1 MASSASPSRLFTAR
15 SRKSYRLEME
25 SRTLY
30 LLLSLMALT
39 GVVVFYLGVVTGKA
53 LRDPNAPVALTA
65 QMSTPAAKDGAAQ
78 PDPLAFTEA
87 LKGDQ
92 KGVEGLK
99 AEGQSASQ
107 RTDALLSEAQKQLEL
122 KEVTPAGTPKA
133 PTAATVSAPRAPAP
147 TGASLPQVA
156 ATAPAATPSR
166 AAAPGVARP
175 AAPRSTAPAAPRV
188 APPATPPAPSATAG
202 NGELY
207 TVQVFSSQHQDSARQ
222 LMERLR
228 GQGFAAYLNRFESA
242 DRQVWYRVRVGKT
255 DRASA
260 EVLQGRLKSEARLR
274 NPQVQKL

>member
-39 GVVVFYLGVVTGKA
+39 GVVIFYLGVVTGKA

-65 QMSTPAAKDGAAQ
+65 QMSTSAAKDGAAQ
-78 PDPLAFTEA
+78 PDRLAFTEA

-122 KEVTPAGTPKA
+122 KEVTPAGTPKT
-133 PTAATVSAPRAPAP
+133 PTAAAVSAPKAPAP

-156 ATAPAATPSR
+156 ATAPA
-166 AAAPGVARP
+166 
-175 AAPRSTAPAAPRV
+175 
-188 APPATPPAPSATAG
+188 ATPPAPSATAG

-228 GQGFAAYLNRFESA
+228 AQGFAAYLNRFESA
-242 DRQVWYRVRVGKT
+242 DREVWYRVRVGKT

-260 EVLQGRLKSEARLR
+260 ETLQGRLRSEAKLR